1 MPTYYKISSNTLTA
15 IADAVRA
22 KTGKSE
28 TISGAELAAEL
39 QASQDAGGLTFF
51 GAAKGDLPPVQ
62 RGFASSTL
70 DMAGVKLETSAV
82 GALSE

>member
-15 IADAVRA
+15 IADAVRE

-39 QASQDAGGLTFF
+39 QAYQDAGGLTFF
-51 GAAKGDLPPVQ
+51 GTAKGNLPTVYN
-62 RGFASSTL
+62 GYADTSFGLNFAVTASGT
-70 DMAGVKLETSAV
+70 VNEQ
-82 GALSE
+82 